1 MYPYVSMCVCDKML
15 RRSLCIMSLNSLP
28 HELFKSIGYYEEF
41 IEIVSA
47 DIIRIY
53 LLELKYFY

>member
-15 RRSLCIMSLNSLP
+15 KRSLCIMSLNSLP

-47 DIIRIY
+47 DII
-53 LLELKYFY
+53 